1 VLGIDPAK
9 LISLFGL
16 TFASVG
22 LAARLGLWIDWYWRT
37 RGSVYSY
44 VPLGLLFMLY
54 AFNDQAPQRF
64 GQYYIVYQ
72 ALLALLMIF
81 GAWWSLRPPDWIKPT
96 WVRWVEEYPDTTRE
110 AMQKAV
116 EDGEDWQPH
125 MASRESLEAWVKT
138 LRPRKAKSKRR
149 G

>member
-1 VLGIDPAK
+1 MLGIDPAK

-22 LAARLGLWIDWYWRT
+22 LAARLGLWTDWYWRT

-54 AFNDQAPQRF
+54 AVNDQAPQRL

-72 ALLALLMIF
+72 ALLALLMVV

-138 LRPRKAKSKRR
+138 LRPQKAKSKRR

>member
-1 VLGIDPAK
+1 MLGIDPAK

-22 LAARLGLWIDWYWRT
+22 LAARMGLWRDWYWRT

-64 GQYYIVYQ
+64 GQYYIAYQ
-72 ALLALLMIF
+72 ALLVLLMVV

-96 WVRWVEEYPDTTRE
+96 WVRWVEEYPDSVRE

-116 EDGEDWQPH
+116 EAGEDWQPH
-125 MASRESLEAWVKT
+125 MASRESLEAWAKT
-138 LRPRKAKSKRR
+138 LRPQKAKSKRR